1 MTAERAARTLDL
13 ALLLGVSI
21 VSVAACKGQ
30 AISARGNFVEED
42 VQQVAATAWN
52 GERIEIDN
60 AGVTAGGGLSVSA
73 TATDR
78 PVATAR
84 MLSVADTYDK
94 ANADLTITAA
104 TQSFTIATD
113 AGVTSVQC
121 AHGTTNGSAD
131 AMESGCDTL
140 DVTVPTGT
148 PDKHIALAVR
158 SGNGKVSVA
167 VDGAQL
173 AELTVTAS
181 HGALDVKTATTQGA
195 IITVLSETGDDV
207 TLRLPAD
214 FQADLITIAGAS
226 GNIDTSAFAD
236 VKNGRG
242 RGQAGAGAKLIEVRS
257 SATDGGTGGR
267 IVLVPIVPQ

>member
-1 MTAERAARTLDL
+1 MKAERAARTLDL
-13 ALLLGVSI
+13 VVVVAVA
-21 VSVAACKGQ
+21 SVAACKGQ
-30 AISARGNFVEED
+30 AISARSNFVEED
-42 VQQVAATAWN
+42 VQQVAAVAWS

-60 AGVTAGGGLSVSA
+60 AGVTAGGGLSISA

-84 MLSVADTYDK
+84 MLAVADTYDK

-140 DVTVPTGT
+140 DVTVPTGSA
-148 PDKHIALAVR
+148 DKHIALAAR

-167 VDGAQL
+167 FDGAQV

-181 HGALDVKTATTQGA
+181 HGAMDVKTATTQGA
-195 IITVLSETGDDV
+195 TITVVSETGDDV
-207 TLRLPAD
+207 TLRLPPD
-214 FQADLITIAGAS
+214 FQADLITLGGSS
-226 GNIDTSAFAD
+226 GNVDTSAFAD
-236 VKNGRG
+236 VKNGGG

-257 SATDGGTGGR
+257 SGTDGGTAGR